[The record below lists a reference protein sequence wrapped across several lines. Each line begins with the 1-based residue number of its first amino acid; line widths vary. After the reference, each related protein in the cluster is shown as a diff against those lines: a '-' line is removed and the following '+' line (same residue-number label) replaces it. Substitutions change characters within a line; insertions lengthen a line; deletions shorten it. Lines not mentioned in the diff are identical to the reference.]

1 MQRNCSPHPAQHG
14 FTLVELVM
22 VIVILGVIGTTI
34 AVFMRNPIDAYL
46 ATSRRA
52 ALADEADTVVRRM
65 ARDLRTALPNSIRQ
79 ASNQCIEFIPTRI
92 GARYR
97 AIDKVAGDGSG
108 LDFTSADTTFNM
120 LGDNTAL
127 NTRQQIRVND
137 IVAIYNLGIPDS
149 TAYSGNNTSV
159 VTAIGTVSGGETP
172 ITINSKLFPQ
182 ESGSKRFH
190 VIPSDDTV
198 ASYICSGGN
207 LYRNANYAL
216 STSCPTPAAGTPLI
230 AKGAT
235 CNFSYTVVDQRNAL
249 VQLNLTF
256 TDSGESVNVYHE
268 VHTNNTP

>member
-1 MQRNCSPHPAQHG
+1 MNRYQRG
-14 FTLVELVM
+14 FTLVETVM
-22 VIVILGVIGTTI
+22 TIVILGIIGTTI
-34 AVFMRNPIDAYL
+34 ALFMRHPVEAY
-46 ATSRRA
+46 TSIARRA
-52 ALADEADTVVRRM
+52 ALADAADTTVRRM

-79 ASNQCIEFIPTRI
+79 TSNQCIEFIPTRM

-97 AIDKVAGDGSG
+97 AIDKVANDGSG

-120 LGDNTAL
+120 LGDNSAL

-159 VTAIGTVSGGETP
+159 ITAIGAVSGGETP
-172 ITINSKLFPQ
+172 ITINSKLFPE

-190 VIPSDDTV
+190 IIPSDDTV
-198 ASYICSGGN
+198 ASYICSGGH
-207 LYRNANYAL
+207 LYRNSNYAL
-216 STSCPTPAAGTPLI
+216 ATSCPTPSTGTPLI
-230 AKGAT
+230 AKGVT
-235 CNFSYTVVDQRNAL
+235 CGFSYTTVSRRNAL

-256 TDSGESVNVYHE
+256 TDAGESVTVYHE